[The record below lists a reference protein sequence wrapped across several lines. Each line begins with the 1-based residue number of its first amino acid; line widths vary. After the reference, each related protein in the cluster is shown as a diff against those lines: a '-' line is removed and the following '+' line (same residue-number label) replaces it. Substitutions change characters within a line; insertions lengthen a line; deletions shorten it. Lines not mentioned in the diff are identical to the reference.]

1 MYTNN
6 IHFSKFFPM
15 KRKSDALDTLISL
28 MQDIGIPSALHSDDA
43 KELTRGRMAQV
54 LKEFWIK
61 PTQSEP
67 YSPWQVKAELAIR
80 ELKKAVRSTMSK
92 VKAPKRLWDF
102 CNTSHCEIRNL
113 TALPMF
119 QLNNRTPYEIVC
131 GRTPDISE
139 YLDYAW
145 YDTIWYFDHDAPFP
159 EERRK
164 LAKWLG
170 VAHRVGQAL
179 CYFILPESGIPI
191 AQSTIQ
197 PLTQDEWKLESIKQD
212 VRA

>member
-1 MYTNN
+1 M
-6 IHFSKFFPM
+6 
-15 KRKSDALDTLISL
+15 L
-28 MQDIGIPSALHSDDA
+28 G
-43 KELTRGRMAQV
+43 
-54 LKEFWIK
+54 
-61 PTQSEP
+61 
-67 YSPWQVKAELAIR
+67 
-80 ELKKAVRSTMSK
+80 
-92 VKAPKRLWDF
+92 
-102 CNTSHCEIRNL
+102 
-113 TALPMF
+113 
-119 QLNNRTPYEIVC
+119 
-131 GRTPDISE
+131 
-139 YLDYAW
+139 